1 METATETNPTEPQT
15 ETAPESEVTETAAAP
30 APVVEAFDP
39 AKIDPR
45 AKEHFEKEYS
55 TRYADY
61 EPSKKAAKELE
72 QIKNDPRFQ
81 KWVSGL
87 NAPEPP
93 KPFEITDEQ
102 FTAGLTDR
110 NSFVKLVQDAAKHLH
125 DQEIAPKFEAQEY
138 RVQVEAKTTELNQTK
153 QKFPDFSELDKRGLI
168 APIIQKYPSVG
179 KPNTPGYRAGI
190 TFEEAYWIAK
200 QHTNKEDV
208 AKAARGQVAERKTAS
223 VERGNNT
230 QTANSAVVKVAD
242 RAELMERVA
251 ADIRAGREPGNYDYD

>member
-1 METATETNPTEPQT
+1 MLLQ
-15 ETAPESEVTETAAAP
+15 SEGAREAA
-30 APVVEAFDP
+30 
-39 AKIDPR
+39 
-45 AKEHFEKEYS
+45 Y
-55 TRYADY
+55 
-61 EPSKKAAKELE
+61 
-72 QIKNDPRFQ
+72 
-81 KWVSGL
+81 
-87 NAPEPP
+87 
-93 KPFEITDEQ
+93 
-102 FTAGLTDR
+102 
-110 NSFVKLVQDAAKHLH
+110 KLVQDAAKHLH

>member
-1 METATETNPTEPQT
+1 MEATDTIQSDTQTEAAPIEGATETQ
-15 ETAPESEVTETAAAP
+15 AAP
-30 APVVEAFDP
+30 VEAAFDP
-39 AKIDPR
+39 AKIDAR
-45 AKEHFEKEYS
+45 TREYFEKETS
-55 TRYADY
+55 TKYADY
-61 EPSKKAAKELE
+61 EPSRKAAKELE

-110 NSFVKLVQDAAKHLH
+110 AQFVKLVQDAARHLV
-125 DQEIAPKFEAQEY
+125 DNQIGPKLQQTEQHFQL
-138 RVQVEAKTTELNQTK
+138 EAKTNELNATIS
-153 QKFPDFSELDKRGLI
+153 KFPDFKDLDKRGLI
-168 APIIQKYPSVG
+168 EPILRKYKDIS
-179 KPNTPGYRAGI
+179 
-190 TFEEAYWIAK
+190 FDDAYWIAK

-251 ADIRAGREPGNYDYD
+251 ADVRAGREPGNYDYD